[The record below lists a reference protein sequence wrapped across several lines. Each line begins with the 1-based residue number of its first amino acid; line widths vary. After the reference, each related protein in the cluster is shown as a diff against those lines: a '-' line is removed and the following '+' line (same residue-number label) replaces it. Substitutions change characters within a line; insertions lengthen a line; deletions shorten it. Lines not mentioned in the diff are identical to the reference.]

1 MTLFAT
7 DRFSARI
14 ASEADVPA
22 LQAFF
27 EANPG
32 YFVTV
37 NGVPPRPDEARQEFD
52 DEPPPHMPYANR
64 SLLLIDAPDGTL
76 LGIAHVL
83 SDFLAAGV
91 WHIGLFIVATRLHG
105 SGIASEIYRAL
116 EAWMVASGAQWCRL
130 GAVVGNARAE
140 RFWLRCGYVE
150 LRQRRGVQM
159 AARVNDVRV
168 MVKPLAGGPFDD
180 YLARVPRDHPDSTLT

>member
-7 DRFSARI
+7 DRFSARM

-22 LQAFF
+22 LQTFF

-37 NGVPPRPDEARQEFD
+37 NGVPVRPDEARQEFD
-52 DEPPPHMPYANR
+52 DEPPPHMPYTDR
-64 SLLLIDAPDGTL
+64 SLLMIDAPDGTL
-76 LGIAHVL
+76 LGMVHVL

-91 WHIGLFIVATRLHG
+91 WHIGLFIVATPLHG
-105 SGIASEIYRAL
+105 SGIASEIYGAL
-116 EAWMVASGAQWCRL
+116 ETWMVASGAQWSRL

-140 RFWLRCGYVE
+140 RFWHRCGYVE
-150 LRQRRGVQM
+150 LRQRRDVQM

-168 MVKPLAGGPFDD
+168 MVKPLAGGQFGD
-180 YLARVPRDHPDSTLT
+180 YLSRVPRDHPDSTLA